1 VSEFM
6 KKSCKKKKRKNSL
19 KKIFKGFTLVEL
31 LAVIVILAIIMIIAI
46 PAVLDTM
53 ESARRKTFAE
63 YVDKVSTLS
72 QKQLAEDQMLGN
84 KSLGECIVYNVKTGL
99 ELNNTGN
106 YEGWVLINPSKNDIY
121 VTLYDDNYVIVGYHY
136 SDSSLKIDDYIQKK
150 TSDNESK
157 LTVEELCRS
166 SSCTTCNI
174 DDTIIDKADL
184 ESGLYVF
191 TSKNIKIGSPIPEG
205 VNVRNNLDDAMK
217 DWLNYPG
224 RLNPVMRYVCLELK
238 LENNLINEGYVKFK
252 VTKERAE
259 TNPGMKAGT
268 YTLRGGINESS
279 LENRPIYEANKKV
292 LLEAFGSSYCT
303 EEARDGAIACRAK
316 DWYAHAES
324 DGWVVASDDGDMC
337 HVSSDYSLGC
347 G

>member
-1 VSEFM
+1 M

-46 PAVLDTM
+46 PAVLNTM
-53 ESARRKTFAE
+53 EKARRKSFAE

-84 KSLGECIVYNVKTGL
+84 KSFGECIVYNVKTGL
-99 ELNNTGN
+99 DLNNTGN
-106 YEGWVLINPSKNDIY
+106 YEGWVLINPAKNDIY

-150 TSDNESK
+150 TSENESK
-157 LTVEELCRS
+157 LTVEELCKS

-184 ESGLYVF
+184 ESGLFVF
-191 TSKNIKIGSPIPEG
+191 TTSRKIKIGSPMPEG
-205 VNVRNNLDDAMK
+205 INVRNNVDDAMK
-217 DWLNYPG
+217 DWLNKEG
-224 RLNPVMRYVCLELK
+224 MKNPKIRFVCLELK
-238 LENNLINEGYVKFK
+238 LENNLISEAYVKFK

-259 TNPGMKAGT
+259 ENPEIKAGT
-268 YTLRGGINESS
+268 YTLRGGINEKS

-292 LLEAFGSSYCT
+292 LLEAFGSSKCH
-303 EEARDGAIACRAK
+303 EDK
-316 DWYAHAES
+316 DEFH
-324 DGWVVASDDGDMC
+324 C
-337 HVSSDYSLGC
+337 
-347 G
+347 